1 MNFLDIIII
10 ITVAIFALMGLW
22 LGLLHTIGSL
32 FGLVVGA
39 YIASRYYE
47 GGAQWLIHTTG
58 WGENVS
64 RVLVFIAIF
73 FVITRAIGAVFWLF
87 GKIGGAIIPIPFKQA
102 LNRFLGM
109 IVGATEGVLT
119 IGLVLYFIDKFPLGD
134 RVMDSILTSVFAPSV
149 IAFASILIPLFPEAL
164 RVLETTI
171 DKIENSL

>member
-32 FGLVVGA
+32 FGTVVGA

-47 GGAQWLIHTTG
+47 GGAQWLMNTVG

-64 RVLVFIAIF
+64 RVVMFIAIF
-73 FVITRAIGAVFWLF
+73 FIITRAIGAAFWLI
-87 GKIGGAIIPIPFKQA
+87 GKVGGMIIPIPFKQV

-109 IVGATEGVLT
+109 IVGAAEGILT
-119 IGLVLYFIDKFPLGD
+119 VGLVLYFIDKFPLGD
-134 RVMDSILTSVFAPSV
+134 RVMDSILSSTFAPSV

-164 RVLETTI
+164 KALETTV
-171 DKIENSL
+171 DKIESSL